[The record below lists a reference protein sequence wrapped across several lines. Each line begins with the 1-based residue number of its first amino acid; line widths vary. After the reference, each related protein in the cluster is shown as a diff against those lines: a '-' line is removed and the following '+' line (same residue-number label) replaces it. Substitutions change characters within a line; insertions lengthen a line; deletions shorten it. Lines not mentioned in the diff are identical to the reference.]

1 MINQFM
7 LFYYK
12 EVRWILPHR
21 LTAFD
26 KVWTM
31 DVKRNKYVLLIV
43 VRFIFIFL
51 ETNLQGREED
61 CFVIV

>member
-31 DVKRNKYVLLIV
+31 DVKRNKYVLLII

-51 ETNLQGREED
+51 ETNLQGRKED

>member
-31 DVKRNKYVLLIV
+31 DVKRNKYVLLII
-43 VRFIFIFL
+43 VRFIFVFL
-51 ETNLQGREED
+51 ETNLQGR
-61 CFVIV
+61 